1 MYSSNLYNL
10 IEEFWNKDEKRMVLN
25 FDDDII
31 QGCVITHDGAI
42 VNQTIKNLKR

>member
-1 MYSSNLYNL
+1 
-10 IEEFWNKDEKRMVLN
+10 MVLD

-31 QGCVITHDGAI
+31 QGCVITHAGEI